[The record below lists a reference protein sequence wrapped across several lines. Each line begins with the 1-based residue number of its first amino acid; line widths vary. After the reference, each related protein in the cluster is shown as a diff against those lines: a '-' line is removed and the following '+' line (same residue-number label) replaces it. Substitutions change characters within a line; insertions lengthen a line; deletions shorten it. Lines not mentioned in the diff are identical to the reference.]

1 MKRAVRML
9 FLMVGLVCT
18 YTAMAAPVITVRDG
32 NPMPLCNPKNGGC
45 PW

>member
-18 YTAMAAPVITVRDG
+18 YVAVAAPIVPSFDG
-32 NPMPLCNPKNGGC
+32 GPIPLCNPAKRDC
-45 PW
+45 PK